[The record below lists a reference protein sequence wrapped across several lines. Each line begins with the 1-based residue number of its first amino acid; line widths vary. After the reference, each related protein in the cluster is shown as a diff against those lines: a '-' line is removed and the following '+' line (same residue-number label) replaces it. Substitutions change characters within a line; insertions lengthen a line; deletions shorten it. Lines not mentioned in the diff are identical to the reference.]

1 MRCLSKS
8 VAVAVSLGC
17 VFAARAGDGPI
28 KPNVGTWTLNPG
40 KSKTEAWVAKSQT
53 RVYEEREGGLLYAR
67 YEGTDARG
75 KPTFVEFEA
84 RLDGKPYPY
93 AVRGGSLTYTITLKP
108 VDDRSFAFEVK
119 AKFAQPFLDRNGIVH
134 EGRLAW
140 TGTHTASTDG
150 RSFSDSYKTDWKG
163 EPSRAV
169 LVFDKQ

>member
-1 MRCLSKS
+1 MRRLSKLL
-8 VAVAVSLGC
+8 AVFLGC
-17 VFAARAGDGPI
+17 AFAARAGDGPI
-28 KPNVGTWTLNPG
+28 KPNVGTWALNLG

-75 KPTFVEFEA
+75 NPTFVEFEA

-93 AVRGGSLTYTITLKP
+93 SVRGGSLTYTIALKP

-119 AKFAQPFLDRNGIVH
+119 AKFAQPVLDRNGAVH

-140 TGTHTASTDG
+140 TGTHTVAADG
-150 RSFSDSYKTDWKG
+150 KTLSDSYKTDWHG
-163 EPSRAV
+163 DPSRAV
-169 LVFDKQ
+169 LVYDKQ